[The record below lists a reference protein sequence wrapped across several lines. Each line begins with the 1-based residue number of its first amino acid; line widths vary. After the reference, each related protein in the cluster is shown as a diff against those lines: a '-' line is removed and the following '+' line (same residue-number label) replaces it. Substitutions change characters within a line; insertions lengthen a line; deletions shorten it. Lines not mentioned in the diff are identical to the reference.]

1 MVAAAVRLTRPVNP
15 LRLPRFTGAESK
27 AVSTHRYRVDVS
39 PDGPD
44 HYLLR
49 VPELDGTNS
58 VDEVKGECENLDD
71 LEHDAESLVAAV
83 LGGQPDDVRVDIRW
97 DTSKRAI
104 EICRDRVIRAAEI
117 RRQIG
122 ELWSEYIDRAPR
134 RFAVEPAET
143 PDTWTLLLRTVEPMP
158 TRLST
163 LFGEWLYELRA
174 ALDGILYHIAVR
186 DSGQNPPPAE
196 RGLMFPT
203 FVDPTKFDDPSHR
216 GRLQA
221 VSDATFAL
229 LRHVQPFNAKPDH
242 LSNVLWWLDELAR
255 IDRHRYGHA
264 LAPHIDRVRIGV
276 RPPLTMTRD
285 FMPQPPKAVPV
296 DESEPL
302 PFIEVQAPPDW
313 DAREVQ
319 QHLDIGDAASSF
331 LDVPEW
337 LARCSAPMNGM
348 DLSKRMQRCE
358 EQVLFGI
365 VEPLATGNINL
376 QPTPATSASTG
387 PGT

>member
-1 MVAAAVRLTRPVNP
+1 M
-15 LRLPRFTGAESK
+15 GAELIS
-27 AVSTHRYRVDVS
+27 VSTHRYRVDVS

-49 VPELDGTNS
+49 VPELDGTNG
-58 VDEVKGECENLDD
+58 VAEVTGECENLDD

-83 LGGQPDDVRVDIRW
+83 LGSDPDDVHVDIRW
-97 DTSKRAI
+97 DTSKRAV
-104 EICRDRVIRAAEI
+104 EICRDRVIRASEI

-122 ELWSEYIDRAPR
+122 ELWSEYIDRTPR
-134 RFAVEPAET
+134 RFAVEPADA
-143 PDTWTLLLRTVEPMP
+143 PDTWTLVLRTLEPMP

-174 ALDGILYHIAVR
+174 ALDGILYYLAVR

-203 FVDPTKFDDPSHR
+203 FDDPTKFDDPSHR

-221 VSDATFAL
+221 VSNATFAL

-276 RPPLTMTRD
+276 RPPLTLTRS
-285 FMPQPPKAVPV
+285 FMPQPPKAIPV

-302 PFIEVQAPPDW
+302 PFIEVQAPPGW
-313 DAREVQ
+313 DVREVQ
-319 QHLDIGDAASSF
+319 RHLEIGDAASS
-331 LDVPEW
+331 LPDVTEW
-337 LARCSAPMNGM
+337 AARSSAPMNGL
-348 DLSKRMQRCE
+348 DLSDRMHRCE
-358 EQVLFGI
+358 EYVLFGI

-376 QPTPATSASTG
+376 QPTPATSATTG
-387 PGT
+387 PVT